1 MFGKLLHGVAS
12 LFESTTPNGRP
23 SRAHVALLI
32 AIVATGGALRV
43 WDLGAVGLRGD
54 EETMAMPTMHIVEH
68 GSPTLPSGMF
78 YPRAIAQLYLMAG
91 SVVLF
96 GESEWAF
103 RLPSALC
110 GTLLIVLAYLVGRR
124 FLAPAWNLVFAAA
137 VAFLPELIVESQTA
151 RMYVFLLASIA
162 AMLVLL
168 FRWERTGR
176 LGALAGAFVAL
187 LVGLQFHSLAV
198 FSALL
203 FLFPGLLHD
212 DRRRL
217 LEGIVAFG
225 LSLAALRV
233 IESWIAGY
241 YPAGPSTEGL
251 ELQTGPKAR
260 WAVPGV
266 SPLLLLGG
274 GAAALFMAR
283 AVARRVVLPSAA
295 WVAGTLVAAGLLAQL
310 FVFYHVAALL
320 FIAGGVV
327 AVRHGERATR
337 PLWIVAALSLAIAVA
352 HVVLLRSNGVE
363 SFRQLFGA
371 MVGRPSVWP
380 FIALSQYSLVAAAA
394 AIAGVAGS
402 LILLARRQ
410 RVPDFMLL
418 FVLGVWAP
426 LLVIGVLKWY
436 VPLRYTEGQ
445 VVPLLLVGCAT
456 AQWFV
461 ARWEPVRWQAAAA
474 VLAGL
479 LFVNPV
485 ALARTAGAGYA
496 IHPDHKGAAAFI
508 RSQHL
513 APDDIVL
520 AEDVLQQTYYLG
532 NVDYWLVAGYVAA
545 QFTRNVDGELRDI
558 YTSVPAMTTA
568 EELEALIARTDRGA
582 IYVIGSGEN
591 QEDGRRHMR
600 GPGLFEALQSP
611 RFEVVYVGR
620 DGLTKVWKVA
630 RRQSSDASSIEARAV
645 THGSAARP

>member
-12 LFESTTPNGRP
+12 LFERAAPNGRL
-23 SRAHVALLI
+23 SRVHVALLV
-32 AIVATGGALRV
+32 AIVAIGGALRA
-43 WDLGAVGLRGD
+43 WELGAVGLHGD

-68 GSPTLPSGMF
+68 GSPILPSGMF
-78 YPRAIAQLYLMAG
+78 YPRALAQLYLMAG
-91 SVVLF
+91 SVLLF

-110 GTLLIVLAYLVGRR
+110 GTFLIVLAYFVGRR
-124 FLAPAWNLVFAAA
+124 FLAPAWNLVFAAT
-137 VAFLPELIVESQTA
+137 VAFLPALIVDSQSA
-151 RMYVFLLASIA
+151 RMYIFLTASIA
-162 AMLVLL
+162 AMLVLV

-217 LEGIVAFG
+217 LEGSVACG
-225 LSLAALRV
+225 VSLAALWV
-233 IESWIAGY
+233 IEYWTATY
-241 YPAGPSTEGL
+241 YPAGPSIQGL
-251 ELQTGPKAR
+251 ELRFGPKAR

-274 GAAALFMAR
+274 GAAALIMAR
-283 AVARRVVLPSAA
+283 AVARRVTLTSAA
-295 WVAGTLVAAGLLAQL
+295 WAAAALVAAGLVAQL

-320 FIAGGVV
+320 LIAGGVV
-327 AVRHGERATR
+327 AIRHGERVTS
-337 PLWIVAALSLAIAVA
+337 PLLMVAAVSLAIAVA

-394 AIAGVAGS
+394 AIAGVAAS

-445 VVPLLLVGCAT
+445 VLPLLLVGCAT
-456 AQWFV
+456 AQWLV
-461 ARWEPVRWQAAAA
+461 VRWEPVRRHALTA
-474 VLAGL
+474 VFAGL
-479 LFVNPV
+479 LFVNPL
-485 ALARTAGAGYA
+485 ALARTVGAEYA

-513 APDDIVL
+513 APEDIVL

-532 NVDYWLVAGYVAA
+532 NVDYWLVARYVAA
-545 QFTRNVDGELRDI
+545 RFTRDVDGELRDI
-558 YTSVPAMTTA
+558 YTNVPALTTA

-600 GPGLFEALQSP
+600 GPEIFEALQSP
-611 RFEVVYVGR
+611 RFEVVYEGR
-620 DGLTKVWKVA
+620 DGLTKVWKIA
-630 RRQSSDASSIEARAV
+630 RRQSFDNSSIEARAA
-645 THGSAARP
+645 THASAAQP